1 MHKFS
6 CDTCLSNSRSCSFIF
21 AGIKTVLV
29 GLLAQK
35 AEVKFDKKRITSDEI
50 IHHVKE
56 LGFGCDLMDKVGQG
70 ESTVDITV
78 SVIALFTDH
87 TCHVTLSLSCKNFCV
102 LLSRPKYYL
111 KTSFQC
117 LTT

>member
-1 MHKFS
+1 MQHVTCFLQHAVQYSAFAGNVVSSNSTLTFS
-6 CDTCLSNSRSCSFIF
+6 CDTCLSKSQSCSFIF
-21 AGIKTVLV
+21 TGIKTVLV

-50 IHHVKE
+50 ICHVKE

-78 SVIALFTDH
+78 SVMYFL
-87 TCHVTLSLSCKNFCV
+87 V
-102 LLSRPKYYL
+102 Y
-111 KTSFQC
+111 
-117 LTT
+117 